1 MNSGAAQAAYP
12 VLSVLSVLCA
22 AVCGRMLIAV
32 ERERLISQAWL
43 APRCRSP
50 STSEIG
56 LFLDCHRLR
65 SIFSQ
70 TRFPGADDCLRPIR
84 YLQLEEDVRDVVPH
98 RLETHEQLPGY
109 LLVALSLGH

>member
-22 AVCGRMLIAV
+22 AVCGRMLIAA

-50 STSEIG
+50 STSEMG
-56 LFLDCHRLR
+56 PFLDCHRLR
-65 SIFSQ
+65 SIL
-70 TRFPGADDCLRPIR
+70 P
-84 YLQLEEDVRDVVPH
+84 
-98 RLETHEQLPGY
+98 ET
-109 LLVALSLGH
+109 